1 MEELREESA
10 ERLSRPLIRLAKA
23 KGVATYYVGQQDEY
37 VEIDD
42 DVLVNVLH
50 SLGVDAS
57 TDDAIAEALA
67 QTERDRYSRLIPPTI
82 LHIAGQES
90 RVRVNHGVTD
100 IPSARL
106 MLENGTEYGTLEGDA
121 GDGAMAKAVNG
132 RFVVNSSIVIPADVP
147 LGYHTLTVT
156 VGTHSDSATLICAP
170 DKIEL
175 LDPMKDGHLWGWMA
189 QFYSIRSSNSW
200 GVGDFNDL
208 KNMLRDSKQKTDADF
223 ILINPV
229 HAGEPCTPLTPSP
242 YLPISRRFV
251 NFTYI
256 NPESVPEYSELSEE
270 AQANI
275 RQLHAAVEALND
287 DPDKIDRDAMWAAKM
302 PALWALFKAPRTAG
316 RQKEFEVFK
325 ALAGDDLEG
334 YATWCLAY
342 DKWGAPTDAADS
354 WVKTTT
360 RDSDEIARLR
370 GQYPDT
376 LEFYRWLEWIADE
389 QLADAQQTAY
399 DAGMRIGIMADMAVG
414 VHPYGSDVWWNP
426 ERFAYGATVGAPPDF
441 YNQQGQNWSQPPL
454 NPEYLARTG
463 YKAYRDIVAGMFAH
477 AGGVRIDHAIGL
489 FRLWWIPEGRS
500 AKEGTYVY
508 YDSAVMLGIL
518 ALEATRAHGVVVG
531 EDLGVVPDYMA
542 KSLAAHGLLGCAIEW
557 FEQRD
562 GKFRRPQDWRPLTL
576 ASVTTHDIPPTA
588 GYLRYEH
595 VKLRSRLH
603 LLTGSEEE
611 FMADAKREH
620 DALLSMLADG
630 GWIQREWLDDE
641 EAHEQDLIEGMH
653 RALCASPSKLLCATI
668 TDGVGE
674 RRTQNQPGTNNE
686 YPNWRIPLADGDGN
700 SVSLDGL
707 FDNPRVQSLAAV
719 MRGEK

>member
-1 MEELREESA
+1 MEQREETK
-10 ERLSRPLIRLAKA
+10 ERLSRPLIQLAKM
-23 KGVATYYVGQQDEY
+23 KGVATFYVGQQGEY

-42 DVLVNVLH
+42 DVLVDVLR

-57 TDDAIAEALA
+57 SKEAILDSLRKGDAE
-67 QTERDRYSRLIPPTI
+67 RYSRLVPATL

-90 RVRVNHGVTD
+90 KVKVNNEVFD
-100 IPSARL
+100 VPSAKL
-106 MLENGTEYGTLEGDA
+106 VLEDGTEYSEPIKCVA
-121 GDGAMAKAVNG
+121 GDGAMAKAIG
-132 RFVVNSSIVIPADVP
+132 DKFIVNSALVIPAGVP
-147 LGYHTLTVT
+147 LGYHTLIVT
-156 VGTHSDSATLICAP
+156 VGNRTEKATLISAP
-170 DKIEL
+170 AKIDL
-175 LDPMKDGHLWGWMA
+175 LDPMKNGHLWGWMA
-189 QFYSIRSSNSW
+189 QFYSVRSQDSW
-200 GVGDFNDL
+200 GVGDFADL
-208 KNMLRDSKQKTDADF
+208 KTMLRDAKEKTGADF
-223 ILINPV
+223 MLINPV

-256 NPESVPEYSELSEE
+256 NPQSVPEYSELSDE
-270 AQANI
+270 AKAEI
-275 RQLHAAVEALND
+275 DRLHETVGALND
-287 DPDKIDRDAMWAAKM
+287 DAEKIDRDAMWNAKM
-302 PALWALFKAPRTAG
+302 PALWTIFKAGRTPE
-316 RQKEFEVFK
+316 RQREFDAFK
-325 ALAGDDLEG
+325 AKAGEDLEG

-342 DKWGAPTDAADS
+342 DKWGAPTGEPGS
-354 WVKTTT
+354 WVKTFN
-360 RDSDEIARLR
+360 RDSPEVAQLR
-370 GQYPDT
+370 SQYPDT
-376 LEFYRWLEWIADE
+376 LDFYRWLEWIADE
-389 QLADAQQTAY
+389 QLADAQQTAQ
-399 DAGMRIGIMADMAVG
+399 DANMTIGLMSDMAVG

-454 NPEYLARTG
+454 NPNYLAATG

-477 AGGVRIDHAIGL
+477 AGAVRIDHAIGL

-500 AKEGTYVY
+500 AKKGAYVY

-531 EDLGVVPDYMA
+531 EDLGVVPEYMA
-542 KSLAAHGLLGCAIEW
+542 HSLAEHGLLGCAIEW

-588 GYLRYEH
+588 GYLTYEH
-595 VKLRSRLH
+595 VKLRSQLH

-630 GWIQREWLDDE
+630 GFIKRGWLNN
-641 EAHEQDLIEGMH
+641 EAEHEQDLIEGMH

-674 RRTQNQPGTNNE
+674 KRTQNQPGTNNE
-686 YPNWRIPLADGDGN
+686 YPNWRIPLADGNGRVV
-700 SVSLDGL
+700 SVENL
-707 FDNPRVQSLAAV
+707 FSNERVQSLAAV